1 MRIYR
6 YAVIFEPADE
16 GGYVVTCPAL
26 PGLVTEGG
34 TLDGAR
40 AMAQDAIRGY
50 WESLAED
57 GERHRLRMSTQQ
69 SKRLSQCPSC
79 KEHAETPTS
88 DQTRRGTRSETSG
101 IRCRTGARKPLYPA
115 ASRTQRHPPHGA
127 SPYARSQAQ
136 DACHYHQTAKLMVDA
151 FRELL

>member
-6 YAVIFEPADE
+6 YTVIFEPADE

-69 SKRLSQCPSC
+69 SKRLSQCPSR
-79 KEHAETPTS
+79 KDMPRLPRV
-88 DQTRRGTRSETSG
+88 TRRDVVRALKRAEFVVALVRGSHY
-101 IRCRTGARKPLYPA
+101 IL
-115 ASRTQRHPPHGA
+115 RHPE
-127 SPYARSQAQ
+127 RSSIRLTVPAHTHDLRGRFKTLIVSKHQA
-136 DACHYHQTAKLMVDA
+136 
-151 FRELL
+151 